1 MAKQKVDP
9 KAYMEQLKRE
19 LPPSD
24 YEAIRQALK
33 GFRGSKDSTALIDVV
48 VDLLKRPGRHHLLSG
63 FSIFLTKESSSHLR
77 KCIRWESCVIQH
89 LTLLKLNLVSI
100 QKSLEG
106 IQTEE

>member
-33 GFRGSKDSTALIDVV
+33 GFRGSKDSTALIDII
-48 VDLLKRPGRHHLLSG
+48 VDILKRPGRHHLLNG
-63 FSIFLTKESSSHLR
+63 FSIFLTKDSSAHLR
-77 KCIRWESCVIQH
+77 NCIRCGSCVIQH
-89 LTLLKLNLVSI
+89 LMLLTLQLVSI
-100 QKSLEG
+100 LKSLEG
-106 IQTEE
+106 IQKEK